1 MADSL
6 LYDVLIIGAGCTG
19 VMTARL
25 LSEKKLKIAVAEASA
40 DVATGATAANSA
52 IVHAG
57 YDPVPGT
64 LKARLNVRGNRLMK
78 DLARQLDVEL

>member
-1 MADSL
+1 M

-25 LSEKKLKIAVAEASA
+25 LSTKNVKVAVAEAGP

-52 IVHAG
+52 IV
-57 YDPVPGT
+57 
-64 LKARLNVRGNRLMK
+64 ARRVRSSRSLHSK
-78 DLARQLDVEL
+78 